1 MELTVFKEENLGQVR
16 TVEKEGEVWFVAKDV
31 CTILDVKNT
40 SQALQGLDED
50 EKLIYTLH
58 ISGQNRETAM
68 VNESGLYTLVIR
80 SNKPEAKQFRK
91 WITSEVL
98 PSIRKHG
105 MYATEDFVEMALS
118 DPDHMIKVLQM
129 FKAEREKRVEAEKT
143 VNILTH
149 VNKTYT
155 ATEVAKEIGFKSA
168 ISMNKWLYEQ
178 GVQYKQNGTWI
189 MYSRYSALGYD
200 SIKQE
205 VLDNGKVIYHRRI
218 TQRGREFI
226 INLYNKVT
234 KKDRV

>member
-16 TVEKEGEVWFVAKDV
+16 TVEKEGEIWFVAKDV
-31 CTILDVKNT
+31 CTILDIKDVSDTLAKR
-40 SQALQGLDED
+40 LDAD
-50 EKLIYTLH
+50 EKLIQKLSV
-58 ISGQNRETAM
+58 SGQNRDTWTI
-68 VNESGLYTLVIR
+68 NESGLYALVIR

-118 DPDHMIKVLQM
+118 DPSHMIKILQM

-149 VNKTYT
+149 INKTYT
-155 ATEVAKEIGFKSA
+155 ATEVAKELGFKSA
-168 ISMNKWLYEQ
+168 VAMNKWLHEQ
-178 GVQYKQNGTWI
+178 KIQYKQNSTWI
-189 MYSRYSALGYD
+189 MYSKYSTLGYD

-205 VLDNGKVIYHRRI
+205 VLDNGRVIYHRRI

-226 INLYNKVT
+226 INLYEKQKLKN
-234 KKDRV
+234 